1 MANKRHHIKG
11 KASRRSQSSNL
22 EELSRG
28 KIVLFWIL
36 SSLIPF
42 IFVAFLEI
50 SLRISGYEK
59 EKQSLFVEAPNSP
72 EYLLANA
79 RFIGRYFPSFVPEI
93 APNAFL
99 KEKKPNT
106 FRVFVFGGSSAEGFP
121 YNFYNSFS
129 DQLEQQLLL
138 NTQGLNIEV
147 INLGMTAVNSFVIRD
162 LSHRILAYEPDAV
175 IIYAGHNEYY
185 GSFGAATT
193 QFGFTDS
200 IRLKHTILWLKNLR
214 VYQVLEQFLSW
225 ESDANGMI
233 GVPNQDDGV
242 GEQRTMMAKVI
253 RDSNIPIGSDVYDLG
268 IRQFQVNINDALST
282 FKKQEIP
289 VYLGTLASNLK
300 DQKPLTDDSLTV
312 AVFEE
317 AQMLYKSGYFTRAF
331 QEFERAKELDG
342 IRFRAPSKI
351 NELLL
356 TFSESEGIELVDT
369 QDSLRQSSLSGLEDS
384 TLFIDHLHP
393 NDRGHKLMA
402 ASFFDA
408 LRTHPTIERALQPN
422 LVQPPQSIS
431 TFEKAYAEVS
441 IGRLLVG
448 YPFQKE
454 VSLEEELDAFEQI
467 YQSYLQKSYIDSIA
481 AVASKNQIFVPE
493 ALSNV
498 VALARQRGD
507 TIAAVTHSYDLLKWQ
522 LRSINLIETTI
533 EYTLN
538 SGEQDGY
545 LINLLHQVLNDGNKD
560 PRYVDLLSS
569 LYLLNEQ
576 LEQAEYWLEETERLA
591 PNSPRLL
598 YNYSRF
604 YLLNGDSLN
613 ARIYY
618 QRFLESQ
625 NPTR

>member
-1 MANKRHHIKG
+1 MAKKPQHLKIK
-11 KASRRSQSSNL
+11 KHQPVQDSVQL
-22 EELSRG
+22 PLV
-28 KIVLFWIL
+28 KQIIFWVIA
-36 SSLIPF
+36 SLIPF
-42 IFVAFLEI
+42 LCIAAVEI

-72 EYLLANA
+72 DYLLANA
-79 RFIGRYFPSFVPEI
+79 KFIERYFPSFVPEI

-138 NTQGLNIEV
+138 NTQGLNIEI

-162 LSHRILAYEPDAV
+162 LSPRILAYEPDAV

-214 VYQVLEQFLSW
+214 VYQVLEQLLSW
-225 ESDANGMI
+225 ESETNGMT
-233 GVPNQDDGV
+233 GVPNQDDGI

-253 RDSNIPIGSDVYDLG
+253 QDSNIPVGGDVYNLG
-268 IRQFQVNINDALST
+268 IRQFEVNINDALTT

-289 VYLGTLASNLK
+289 IYLGTIASNLK
-300 DQKPLTDDSLTV
+300 DQKPLTDDSL
-312 AVFEE
+312 AMSVFEE
-317 AQMLYKSGYFTRAF
+317 AQMLYKSGDFTRAF

-351 NELLL
+351 NELLR
-356 TFSESEGIELVDT
+356 TFSKSEGIELVET
-369 QDSLRQSSLSGLEDS
+369 QEVLRQASNSGLEDS

-402 ASFFDA
+402 ALFFDA

-422 LVQPPQSIS
+422 PIQPPQSIS

-448 YPFQKE
+448 YPFQKGI
-454 VSLEEELDAFEQI
+454 SLEEELDAYEHI

-481 AVASKNQIFVPE
+481 AVASKEQVFVPE
-493 ALSNV
+493 ALSKV
-498 VALARQRGD
+498 VVLARQRGD
-507 TIAAVTHSYDLLKWQ
+507 TMAAVTHSYDLLKWQ

-533 EYTLN
+533 EFTLN
-538 SGEQDGY
+538 SGENKGY

-576 LEQAEYWLEETERLA
+576 LDQAEFWLKETERLA

-604 YLLNGDSLN
+604 YLLSGDSLK
-613 ARIYY
+613 ARTYY
-618 QRFLESQ
+618 QQFLETQS
-625 NPTR
+625 NRP

>member
-1 MANKRHHIKG
+1 MAKKPRHLKIK
-11 KASRRSQSSNL
+11 KHQPVQDSVQL
-22 EELSRG
+22 PLV
-28 KIVLFWIL
+28 KQIIFWVIA
-36 SSLIPF
+36 SLIPF
-42 IFVAFLEI
+42 LCIAAVEI

-72 EYLLANA
+72 DYLLANA
-79 RFIGRYFPSFVPEI
+79 KFIERYFPSFVPEI

-138 NTQGLNIEV
+138 NTQGLDIEI

-162 LSHRILAYEPDAV
+162 LSPRILAYEPDAV

-214 VYQVLEQFLSW
+214 VYQVLEQLLSW
-225 ESDANGMI
+225 ESETNGMT
-233 GVPNQDDGV
+233 GVPNQDDGI

-253 RDSNIPIGSDVYDLG
+253 QDSNIPVGGDVYNLG
-268 IRQFQVNINDALST
+268 IRQFEVNINDVLTT

-289 VYLGTLASNLK
+289 IYLGTIASNLK
-300 DQKPLTDDSLTV
+300 DQKPLTDDSL
-312 AVFEE
+312 AMSVFEE
-317 AQMLYKSGYFTRAF
+317 AQMFYKSGDFTRAF

-351 NELLL
+351 NELLR
-356 TFSESEGIELVDT
+356 TFSESEGIELVET
-369 QDSLRQSSLSGLEDS
+369 QEVLRQASNSGLEDS

-402 ASFFDA
+402 ALFFDA
-408 LRTHPTIERALQPN
+408 LRTHPTIERAFHPN
-422 LVQPPQSIS
+422 PIQPPQSIS

-448 YPFQKE
+448 YPFQKGI
-454 VSLEEELDAFEQI
+454 SLEEELDAFEHI

-481 AVASKNQIFVPE
+481 AVASKEQVFVPE
-493 ALSNV
+493 ALSKV
-498 VALARQRGD
+498 VVLARQIQWRQSH
-507 TIAAVTHSYDLLKWQ
+507 TPMTFL
-522 LRSINLIETTI
+522 
-533 EYTLN
+533 
-538 SGEQDGY
+538 SG
-545 LINLLHQVLNDGNKD
+545 
-560 PRYVDLLSS
+560 
-569 LYLLNEQ
+569 
-576 LEQAEYWLEETERLA
+576 
-591 PNSPRLL
+591 
-598 YNYSRF
+598 NYS
-604 YLLNGDSLN
+604 LL
-613 ARIYY
+613 
-618 QRFLESQ
+618 
-625 NPTR
+625 T

>member
-1 MANKRHHIKG
+1 MAKKPQHLKIK
-11 KASRRSQSSNL
+11 KHQPVQDSVQL
-22 EELSRG
+22 PLV
-28 KIVLFWIL
+28 KQIIFWVIA
-36 SSLIPF
+36 SLIPF
-42 IFVAFLEI
+42 LCIAAVEI

-72 EYLLANA
+72 DYLLANA
-79 RFIGRYFPSFVPEI
+79 KFIERYFPSFVPEI

-138 NTQGLNIEV
+138 NTQGLNIEI

-162 LSHRILAYEPDAV
+162 LSPRILAYEPDAV

-214 VYQVLEQFLSW
+214 VYQVLEQLLSW
-225 ESDANGMI
+225 ESETNGMT
-233 GVPNQDDGV
+233 GVPNQDDGI

-253 RDSNIPIGSDVYDLG
+253 QDSNIPLGGDVYNLG
-268 IRQFQVNINDALST
+268 IRQFEVNINDALTT

-289 VYLGTLASNLK
+289 IYLGTIASNLK
-300 DQKPLTDDSLTV
+300 DQKPLTDDSL
-312 AVFEE
+312 AMSVFEE
-317 AQMLYKSGYFTRAF
+317 AQMLYKSGDFTRAF

-351 NELLL
+351 NELLR
-356 TFSESEGIELVDT
+356 TFSKSEGIELVET
-369 QDSLRQSSLSGLEDS
+369 QEVLRQASNSGLEDS

-402 ASFFDA
+402 ALFFDA

-422 LVQPPQSIS
+422 PIQPPQSIS

-448 YPFQKE
+448 YPFQKGI
-454 VSLEEELDAFEQI
+454 SLEEELDAFEHI

-481 AVASKNQIFVPE
+481 AVASKEQVFVPE
-493 ALSNV
+493 ALSKV

-507 TIAAVTHSYDLLKWQ
+507 TMAAVTHSYDLLKWQ

-533 EYTLN
+533 EFTLN
-538 SGEQDGY
+538 SGENKGY

-576 LEQAEYWLEETERLA
+576 LDQAEFWLKETERLA

-604 YLLNGDSLN
+604 YLLSGDSLK
-613 ARIYY
+613 ARTYY
-618 QRFLESQ
+618 QQFLETQS
-625 NPTR
+625 NRP

>member
-1 MANKRHHIKG
+1 MAKKPQHLKIK
-11 KASRRSQSSNL
+11 KHQPVQDSVQL
-22 EELSRG
+22 PLV
-28 KIVLFWIL
+28 KQIIFWVIA
-36 SSLIPF
+36 SLIPF
-42 IFVAFLEI
+42 LCIAAVEI

-72 EYLLANA
+72 DYLLANA
-79 RFIGRYFPSFVPEI
+79 KFIERYFPSFVPEI

-138 NTQGLNIEV
+138 NTQGLNIEI

-162 LSHRILAYEPDAV
+162 LSPRILAYEPDAV

-214 VYQVLEQFLSW
+214 VYQVLEQLLSW
-225 ESDANGMI
+225 ESETNGMT
-233 GVPNQDDGV
+233 GVPNQDDGI

-253 RDSNIPIGSDVYDLG
+253 QDSNIPVGGDVYNLG
-268 IRQFQVNINDALST
+268 IRQFEVNINDALTT

-289 VYLGTLASNLK
+289 IYLGTIASNLK
-300 DQKPLTDDSLTV
+300 DQKPLTDDSL
-312 AVFEE
+312 AMSVFEE
-317 AQMLYKSGYFTRAF
+317 AQMLYKSGDFTRAF

-351 NELLL
+351 NELLR
-356 TFSESEGIELVDT
+356 TFSKSEGIELVET
-369 QDSLRQSSLSGLEDS
+369 QEVLRQASNSGLEDS

-402 ASFFDA
+402 ALFFDA

-422 LVQPPQSIS
+422 PIQPPQSIS

-448 YPFQKE
+448 YPFQKGI
-454 VSLEEELDAFEQI
+454 SLEEELDAFEHI

-481 AVASKNQIFVPE
+481 AVASKEQVFVPE
-493 ALSNV
+493 ALSKV
-498 VALARQRGD
+498 VVLARQRGD
-507 TIAAVTHSYDLLKWQ
+507 TMAAVTHSYDLLKWQ

-533 EYTLN
+533 EFTLN
-538 SGEQDGY
+538 SGENKGY

-576 LEQAEYWLEETERLA
+576 LDQAEFWLKETERLA

-604 YLLNGDSLN
+604 YLLSGDSLK
-613 ARIYY
+613 ARTYY
-618 QRFLESQ
+618 QQFLETQS
-625 NPTR
+625 NRP

>member
-1 MANKRHHIKG
+1 MAKKPRHLKIK
-11 KASRRSQSSNL
+11 KHQPVQDSVQL
-22 EELSRG
+22 PLV
-28 KIVLFWIL
+28 KQIIFWVIA
-36 SSLIPF
+36 SLIPF
-42 IFVAFLEI
+42 LCIAAVEI

-72 EYLLANA
+72 DYLLANA
-79 RFIGRYFPSFVPEI
+79 KFIERYFPSFVPEI

-138 NTQGLNIEV
+138 NTQGLDIEI

-162 LSHRILAYEPDAV
+162 LSPRILAYEPDAV

-214 VYQVLEQFLSW
+214 VYQVLEQLLSW
-225 ESDANGMI
+225 ESETNGMT
-233 GVPNQDDGV
+233 GVPNQDDGI

-253 RDSNIPIGSDVYDLG
+253 QDSNIPVGGDVYNLG
-268 IRQFQVNINDALST
+268 IRQFEVNINDVLTT

-289 VYLGTLASNLK
+289 IYLGTIASNLK
-300 DQKPLTDDSLTV
+300 DQKPLTDDSL
-312 AVFEE
+312 AMSVFEE
-317 AQMLYKSGYFTRAF
+317 AQMFYKSGDFTRAF

-351 NELLL
+351 NELLR
-356 TFSESEGIELVDT
+356 TFSESEGIELVET
-369 QDSLRQSSLSGLEDS
+369 QEVLRQASNSGLEDS

-402 ASFFDA
+402 ALFFDA
-408 LRTHPTIERALQPN
+408 LRTHPTIERAFHPN
-422 LVQPPQSIS
+422 PIQPPQSIS

-448 YPFQKE
+448 YPFQKGI
-454 VSLEEELDAFEQI
+454 SLEEELDAFEHI

-481 AVASKNQIFVPE
+481 AVASKEQVFVPE
-493 ALSNV
+493 ALSKAV
-498 VALARQRGD
+498 VLARQRGD
-507 TIAAVTHSYDLLKWQ
+507 TMAAVTHSYDLLKWQ
-522 LRSINLIETTI
+522 LQSINLIETTI
-533 EYTLN
+533 EFTLN
-538 SGEQDGY
+538 SGENEGY
-545 LINLLHQVLNDGNKD
+545 LINILHQVINDGNED
-560 PRYVDLLSS
+560 PRYVDLISS

-576 LEQAEYWLEETERLA
+576 LDQAEFWLKETERLA

-604 YLLNGDSLN
+604 YLLNGDSLK
-613 ARIYY
+613 ARTYY
-618 QRFLESQ
+618 QQFLETQ
-625 NPTR
+625 NNRP

>member
-1 MANKRHHIKG
+1 MAKKPQHLKIK
-11 KASRRSQSSNL
+11 KHQPVQDSVQL
-22 EELSRG
+22 PLV
-28 KIVLFWIL
+28 KQIIFWVIA
-36 SSLIPF
+36 SLIPF
-42 IFVAFLEI
+42 LCIAAVEI

-72 EYLLANA
+72 DYLLANA
-79 RFIGRYFPSFVPEI
+79 KFIERYFPSFVPEI

-138 NTQGLNIEV
+138 NTQGLNIEI

-162 LSHRILAYEPDAV
+162 LSPRILALEPDAV

-214 VYQVLEQFLSW
+214 VYQVLEQLLSW
-225 ESDANGMI
+225 ESETNGMT
-233 GVPNQDDGV
+233 GVPNQDDGI

-253 RDSNIPIGSDVYDLG
+253 QDSNIPVGGDVYNLG
-268 IRQFQVNINDALST
+268 IRQFEVNINDALTT

-289 VYLGTLASNLK
+289 IYLGTIASNLK
-300 DQKPLTDDSLTV
+300 DQKPLTDDSL
-312 AVFEE
+312 AMSVFEE
-317 AQMLYKSGYFTRAF
+317 AQMLYKSGDFTRAF

-351 NELLL
+351 NELLR
-356 TFSESEGIELVDT
+356 TFSKSEGIELVET
-369 QDSLRQSSLSGLEDS
+369 QEVLRQASNSGLEDS

-402 ASFFDA
+402 ALFFDA

-422 LVQPPQSIS
+422 PIQPPQSIS

-448 YPFQKE
+448 YPFQKGI
-454 VSLEEELDAFEQI
+454 SLEEELDAYEHI

-481 AVASKNQIFVPE
+481 AVASKEQVFVPE
-493 ALSNV
+493 ALSKV
-498 VALARQRGD
+498 VVLARQRGD
-507 TIAAVTHSYDLLKWQ
+507 TMAAVTHSYDLLKWQ

-533 EYTLN
+533 EFTLN
-538 SGEQDGY
+538 SGENKGY

-576 LEQAEYWLEETERLA
+576 LDQAEFWLKETERLA

-604 YLLNGDSLN
+604 YLLSGDSLK
-613 ARIYY
+613 ARTYY
-618 QRFLESQ
+618 QQFLETQS
-625 NPTR
+625 NRP

>member
-1 MANKRHHIKG
+1 MAKKPQHLKIK
-11 KASRRSQSSNL
+11 KHQPVQDSVQL
-22 EELSRG
+22 PLV
-28 KIVLFWIL
+28 KQIIFWVIA
-36 SSLIPF
+36 SLIPF
-42 IFVAFLEI
+42 LCIAAVEI

-72 EYLLANA
+72 DYLLANA
-79 RFIGRYFPSFVPEI
+79 KFIERYFPSFVPEI

-138 NTQGLNIEV
+138 NTQGLNIEI

-162 LSHRILAYEPDAV
+162 LSPRILALEPDAV

-214 VYQVLEQFLSW
+214 VYQVLEQLLSW
-225 ESDANGMI
+225 ESETNGMT
-233 GVPNQDDGV
+233 GVPNQDDGI

-253 RDSNIPIGSDVYDLG
+253 QDSNIPVGGDVYNLG
-268 IRQFQVNINDALST
+268 IRQFEVNINDALTT

-289 VYLGTLASNLK
+289 IYLGTIASNLK
-300 DQKPLTDDSLTV
+300 DQKPLTDDSL
-312 AVFEE
+312 AMSVFEE
-317 AQMLYKSGYFTRAF
+317 AQMLYKSGDFTRAF

-351 NELLL
+351 NELLR
-356 TFSESEGIELVDT
+356 TFSKSEGIELVET
-369 QDSLRQSSLSGLEDS
+369 QEVLRQASNSGLEDS

-402 ASFFDA
+402 ALFFDA
-408 LRTHPTIERALQPN
+408 LRTHPTIERALQLNPI
-422 LVQPPQSIS
+422 QPPQSIS

-448 YPFQKE
+448 YPFQKGI
-454 VSLEEELDAFEQI
+454 SLEEELDAYEHI

-481 AVASKNQIFVPE
+481 AVASKEQVFVPE
-493 ALSNV
+493 ALSKV
-498 VALARQRGD
+498 VVLARQRGD
-507 TIAAVTHSYDLLKWQ
+507 TMAAVTHSYDLLKWQ

-533 EYTLN
+533 EFTLN
-538 SGEQDGY
+538 SGENKGY

-576 LEQAEYWLEETERLA
+576 LDQAEFWLKETERLA

-604 YLLNGDSLN
+604 YLLSGDSLK
-613 ARIYY
+613 ARTYY
-618 QRFLESQ
+618 QQFLETQS
-625 NPTR
+625 NRP

>member
-1 MANKRHHIKG
+1 MAKKPRHLKIK
-11 KASRRSQSSNL
+11 KHQPVQDSVQL
-22 EELSRG
+22 PLV
-28 KIVLFWIL
+28 KQIIFWVIA
-36 SSLIPF
+36 SLIPF
-42 IFVAFLEI
+42 LCIAAVEI

-72 EYLLANA
+72 DYLLANA
-79 RFIGRYFPSFVPEI
+79 KFIERYFPSFVPEI

-138 NTQGLNIEV
+138 NTQGLNIEI

-162 LSHRILAYEPDAV
+162 LSPRILAYEPDAV

-214 VYQVLEQFLSW
+214 VYQVLEQLLSW
-225 ESDANGMI
+225 ESETNGMT
-233 GVPNQDDGV
+233 GVPNQDDGI

-253 RDSNIPIGSDVYDLG
+253 QDSNIPLGGDVYNLG
-268 IRQFQVNINDALST
+268 IRQFEVNINDALTT

-289 VYLGTLASNLK
+289 IYLGTIASNLK
-300 DQKPLTDDSLTV
+300 DQKPLTDDSL
-312 AVFEE
+312 AMSVFEE
-317 AQMLYKSGYFTRAF
+317 AQMFYKSGDFTRAF

-342 IRFRAPSKI
+342 IRFRAPSII
-351 NELLL
+351 NELLR
-356 TFSESEGIELVDT
+356 TFSESEGIELVET
-369 QDSLRQSSLSGLEDS
+369 QEVLRQASNSGLEDS

-402 ASFFDA
+402 ALFFDA

-422 LVQPPQSIS
+422 PIQPPQSIS

-448 YPFQKE
+448 YPFQKGI
-454 VSLEEELDAFEQI
+454 SLEEELDAFEHI

-481 AVASKNQIFVPE
+481 AVASKEQVFVPE
-493 ALSNV
+493 ALSKV

-507 TIAAVTHSYDLLKWQ
+507 TMAAVTHSYDLLKWQ
-522 LRSINLIETTI
+522 LQSINLIETTI
-533 EYTLN
+533 EFTLN
-538 SGEQDGY
+538 SGENEGY
-545 LINLLHQVLNDGNKD
+545 LINILHQVINDGNED
-560 PRYVDLLSS
+560 PRYVDLISS

-576 LEQAEYWLEETERLA
+576 LDQAEFWLKETERLA

-604 YLLNGDSLN
+604 YLLSGDSLK
-613 ARIYY
+613 ARTYY
-618 QRFLESQ
+618 QQFLETQS
-625 NPTR
+625 NRP

>member
-1 MANKRHHIKG
+1 MAKKPQHLKIK
-11 KASRRSQSSNL
+11 KHQPVQDSVQL
-22 EELSRG
+22 PLV
-28 KIVLFWIL
+28 KQIIFWVIA
-36 SSLIPF
+36 SLIPF
-42 IFVAFLEI
+42 LCIAAVEI

-72 EYLLANA
+72 DYLLANA
-79 RFIGRYFPSFVPEI
+79 KFIERYFPSFVPEI

-138 NTQGLNIEV
+138 NTQGLNIEI

-162 LSHRILAYEPDAV
+162 LSPRILAYEPDAV

-214 VYQVLEQFLSW
+214 VYQVLEQLLSW
-225 ESDANGMI
+225 ESETNGMT
-233 GVPNQDDGV
+233 GVPNQDDGI

-253 RDSNIPIGSDVYDLG
+253 QDSNIPVGGDVYNLG
-268 IRQFQVNINDALST
+268 IRQFEVNINDALTT

-289 VYLGTLASNLK
+289 IYLGTIASNLK
-300 DQKPLTDDSLTV
+300 DQKPLTDDSL
-312 AVFEE
+312 AMSVFEE
-317 AQMLYKSGYFTRAF
+317 AQMFYKSGDFTRAF

-351 NELLL
+351 NELLR
-356 TFSESEGIELVDT
+356 TFSKSEGIELVET
-369 QDSLRQSSLSGLEDS
+369 QEVLRQASNSGLEDS

-402 ASFFDA
+402 ALFFDA

-422 LVQPPQSIS
+422 PIQPPQSIS

-448 YPFQKE
+448 YPFQKGI
-454 VSLEEELDAFEQI
+454 SLEEELDAYEHI

-481 AVASKNQIFVPE
+481 AVASKEQVFVPE
-493 ALSNV
+493 ALSKV
-498 VALARQRGD
+498 VVLARQRGD
-507 TIAAVTHSYDLLKWQ
+507 TMAAVTHSYDLLKWQ

-533 EYTLN
+533 EFTLN
-538 SGEQDGY
+538 SGENKGY

-576 LEQAEYWLEETERLA
+576 LDQAEFWLKETERLA

-604 YLLNGDSLN
+604 YLLSGDSLK
-613 ARIYY
+613 ARTYY
-618 QRFLESQ
+618 QQFLETQS
-625 NPTR
+625 NRP

>member
-1 MANKRHHIKG
+1 MAKKPRHLKIK
-11 KASRRSQSSNL
+11 KHQPVQDSVQL
-22 EELSRG
+22 PLV
-28 KIVLFWIL
+28 KQIIFWVIA
-36 SSLIPF
+36 SLIPF
-42 IFVAFLEI
+42 LCIAAVEI

-72 EYLLANA
+72 DYLLANA
-79 RFIGRYFPSFVPEI
+79 KFIERYFPSFVPEI

-138 NTQGLNIEV
+138 NTQGLNIEI

-162 LSHRILAYEPDAV
+162 LSPRILAYEPDAV

-214 VYQVLEQFLSW
+214 VYQVLEQLLSW
-225 ESDANGMI
+225 ESETNGMT
-233 GVPNQDDGV
+233 GVPNQDDGI

-253 RDSNIPIGSDVYDLG
+253 QDSNIPLGGDVYNLG
-268 IRQFQVNINDALST
+268 IRQFELNINDALTT

-289 VYLGTLASNLK
+289 IYLGTIASNLK
-300 DQKPLTDDSLTV
+300 DQKPLTDDSL
-312 AVFEE
+312 AMSVFEE
-317 AQMLYKSGYFTRAF
+317 AQMLYKSGDFTRAF

-351 NELLL
+351 NELLR
-356 TFSESEGIELVDT
+356 TFSKSEGIELVET
-369 QDSLRQSSLSGLEDS
+369 QEVLRQASNSGLEDS

-402 ASFFDA
+402 ALFFDA

-422 LVQPPQSIS
+422 PIQPPQSIS

-448 YPFQKE
+448 YPFQKGI
-454 VSLEEELDAFEQI
+454 SLEEELDAYEHI

-481 AVASKNQIFVPE
+481 AVASKEQVFVPE
-493 ALSNV
+493 ALSKV
-498 VALARQRGD
+498 VVLARQRGD
-507 TIAAVTHSYDLLKWQ
+507 TMAAVTHSYDLLKWQ
-522 LRSINLIETTI
+522 LQSINLIETTI
-533 EYTLN
+533 EFTLN
-538 SGEQDGY
+538 SGENEGY
-545 LINLLHQVLNDGNKD
+545 LINILHQVINDGNED

-576 LEQAEYWLEETERLA
+576 LDQAEFWLKETERLA

-604 YLLNGDSLN
+604 YLLNGDSLK
-613 ARIYY
+613 ARTYY
-618 QRFLESQ
+618 QQFLETQ
-625 NPTR
+625 NNRP

>member
-1 MANKRHHIKG
+1 MAKKPQHLKIK
-11 KASRRSQSSNL
+11 KHQPVQDSVQL
-22 EELSRG
+22 PLV
-28 KIVLFWIL
+28 KQIIFWVIA
-36 SSLIPF
+36 SLIPF
-42 IFVAFLEI
+42 LCIAAVEI

-72 EYLLANA
+72 DYLLANA
-79 RFIGRYFPSFVPEI
+79 KFIERYFPSFVPEI

-138 NTQGLNIEV
+138 NTQGLDIEI

-162 LSHRILAYEPDAV
+162 LSPRILAYEPDAV

-214 VYQVLEQFLSW
+214 VYQVLEQLLSW
-225 ESDANGMI
+225 ESETNGMT
-233 GVPNQDDGV
+233 GVPNQDDGI

-253 RDSNIPIGSDVYDLG
+253 QDSNIPVGGDVYNLG
-268 IRQFQVNINDALST
+268 IRQFEVNINDALTT

-289 VYLGTLASNLK
+289 IYLGTIASNLK
-300 DQKPLTDDSLTV
+300 DQKPLTDDSL
-312 AVFEE
+312 AMSVFEE
-317 AQMLYKSGYFTRAF
+317 AQMLYKSGDFTRAF

-351 NELLL
+351 NELLR
-356 TFSESEGIELVDT
+356 TFSKSEGIELVET
-369 QDSLRQSSLSGLEDS
+369 QEVLRQASNSGLEDS

-402 ASFFDA
+402 ALFFDA

-422 LVQPPQSIS
+422 PIQPPQSIS

-448 YPFQKE
+448 YPFQKGI
-454 VSLEEELDAFEQI
+454 SLEEELDAYEHI

-481 AVASKNQIFVPE
+481 AVASKEQVFVPE
-493 ALSNV
+493 ALSKV
-498 VALARQRGD
+498 VVLARQRGD
-507 TIAAVTHSYDLLKWQ
+507 TMAAVTHSYDLLKWQ

-533 EYTLN
+533 EFTLN
-538 SGEQDGY
+538 SGENKGY

-576 LEQAEYWLEETERLA
+576 LDQAEFWLKETERLA

-604 YLLNGDSLN
+604 YLLSGDSLK
-613 ARIYY
+613 ARTYY
-618 QRFLESQ
+618 QQFLETQS
-625 NPTR
+625 NRP

>member
-1 MANKRHHIKG
+1 MAKKPQHLKIK
-11 KASRRSQSSNL
+11 KHQPVQDSVQL
-22 EELSRG
+22 PLV
-28 KIVLFWIL
+28 KQIIFWVIA
-36 SSLIPF
+36 SLIPF
-42 IFVAFLEI
+42 LCIAAVEI

-72 EYLLANA
+72 DYLLANA
-79 RFIGRYFPSFVPEI
+79 KFIERYFPSFVPEI

-138 NTQGLNIEV
+138 NTQGLDIEI

-162 LSHRILAYEPDAV
+162 LSPRILAYEPDAV

-214 VYQVLEQFLSW
+214 VYQVLEQLLSW
-225 ESDANGMI
+225 ESETNGMT
-233 GVPNQDDGV
+233 GVPNQDDGI

-253 RDSNIPIGSDVYDLG
+253 QDSNIPVGGDVYNLG
-268 IRQFQVNINDALST
+268 IRQFEVNINDALTT

-289 VYLGTLASNLK
+289 IYLGTIASNLK
-300 DQKPLTDDSLTV
+300 DQKPLTDDSL
-312 AVFEE
+312 AMSVFEE
-317 AQMLYKSGYFTRAF
+317 AQMLYKSGDFTRAF

-351 NELLL
+351 NELLR
-356 TFSESEGIELVDT
+356 TFSESEGIELVET
-369 QDSLRQSSLSGLEDS
+369 QEVLRQASNSGLEDS

-402 ASFFDA
+402 ALFFDA

-422 LVQPPQSIS
+422 PIQPPQSIS

-448 YPFQKE
+448 YPFQKGI
-454 VSLEEELDAFEQI
+454 SLEEELDAFEHI

-481 AVASKNQIFVPE
+481 AVASKEQVFVPE
-493 ALSNV
+493 ALSKV
-498 VALARQRGD
+498 VVLARQRGD
-507 TIAAVTHSYDLLKWQ
+507 TMAAVTHSYDLLKWQ
-522 LRSINLIETTI
+522 LQSINLIETTI
-533 EYTLN
+533 EFTLN
-538 SGEQDGY
+538 SGENKGY

-576 LEQAEYWLEETERLA
+576 LDQAEFWLKETERLA

-604 YLLNGDSLN
+604 YLLSGDSLK
-613 ARIYY
+613 ARTYY
-618 QRFLESQ
+618 QQFLETQS
-625 NPTR
+625 NRP